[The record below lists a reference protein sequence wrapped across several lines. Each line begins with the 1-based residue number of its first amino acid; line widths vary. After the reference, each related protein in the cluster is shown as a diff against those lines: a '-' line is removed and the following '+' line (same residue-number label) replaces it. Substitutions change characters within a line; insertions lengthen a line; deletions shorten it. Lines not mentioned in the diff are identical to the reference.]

1 MSVDIKW
8 CDKELIKNV
17 AKITDIATKKGA
29 EQVLKSAKR
38 HVSKDTRTL
47 VGEIKV
53 KRGKFNSGDWY
64 VEAQG
69 SNDYTKYYA
78 IFVELG
84 HYSSLWGTY
93 SRKGGAVGKKG
104 QAIKARSLK
113 GISPIHIPKKP
124 YLRPA
129 LNQNKRKIMRQFTN
143 ALDKMGV
150 KENW

>member
-1 MSVDIKW
+1 MSVDLQWNDKW
-8 CDKELIKNV
+8 LLKYV
-17 AKITDIATKKGA
+17 AKITDIKTKAGAEMVPKEAQRLVSKGETKK
-29 EQVLKSAKR
+29 
-38 HVSKDTRTL
+38 L

-53 KRGKFNSGDWY
+53 RRGKFDEGDWV

-69 SNDYTKYYA
+69 KGNYTTYYA

-84 HYSSLWGTY
+84 HYSSVYGTY
-93 SRKGGAVGKKG
+93 VRPKGGG
-104 QAIKARSLK
+104 SLK
-113 GISPIHIPKKP
+113 GISPIQVPKKP

-129 LNQNKRKIMRQFTN
+129 LNKNKRKIMRSFTN